1 MTVSISNL
9 NFTWANSSN
18 IFTAIGAN
26 VNAASYD
33 ANSRILRFRVNSTTV
48 FDVDVN
54 GNITANTL
62 TLRNP
67 AANLTLET
75 FTANTVTA
83 NTVNA
88 NIYYDSSNTNFYVNP
103 AGTSELYSANFQR
116 ALFVP
121 RYTVYIDATNGGRTT
136 PNTFTKSY
144 TASHVSFGTLLGPY
158 FGGFGAGGSYLFEMN
173 VRCTSATSVTSYIH
187 FVDDNSYFFL
197 NRSLLSSVT
206 GSGGKNTSITWD
218 FLEGLN
224 TIHIVLNN
232 SGGATSSISYIA
244 DYFQNGNTAF
254 VPP

>member
-18 IFTAIGAN
+18 VFIAIGAN

-33 ANSRILRFRVNSTTV
+33 ANSRILRFRVNSNTV
-48 FDVDVN
+48 FDVDAN
-54 GNITANTL
+54 GNMTANTL
-62 TLRNP
+62 TLRSP
-67 AANLTLET
+67 SSSLSLET
-75 FTANTVTA
+75 FTSNTVT
-83 NTVNA
+83 A
-88 NIYYDSSNTNFYVNP
+88 NIYYDSSNTNFYVDS
-103 AGTSELYSANFQR
+103 AGTSEFYSANFQR
-116 ALFVP
+116 PLFVP
-121 RYTVYIDATNGGRTT
+121 RYTLYFDATSSSRTT

-144 TASHVSFGTLLGPY
+144 TASHVSFGTILGPY

-197 NRSLLSSVT
+197 NRSLISSVT
-206 GSGGKNTSITWD
+206 GSGGKNTAITWSL
-218 FLEGLN
+218 LEGLN

-232 SGGATSSISYIA
+232 AGGATSSISYIA